1 MQINNQISN
10 QNFGMAI
17 HSDAGVKKLLKSR
30 IKNAAQLEK
39 LKSIVDRQSKNDLV
53 DIQLFVHPNG
63 KNLTANVF
71 DVKNDEG
78 TFFKHYSENI
88 LTKLAHGP
96 IGFIE
101 KLAKI
106 ADKEAAKISKINSLN
121 FDDVFKNM
129 K

>member
-17 HSDAGVKKLLKSR
+17 YSDAGVKKLLKTR

-39 LKSIVDRQSKNDLV
+39 LKSIVDRQSKNNLV
-53 DIQLFVHPNG
+53 DIRLFVHPDG
-63 KNLTANVF
+63 KRLTATT
-71 DVKNDEG
+71 DAR
-78 TFFKHYSENI
+78 FKKGLLGHYSEKI
-88 LTKLAHGP
+88 FTKLIYGP
-96 IGFIE
+96 VGFVE

-106 ADKEAAKISKINSLN
+106 ADKEAVKLQN

-129 K
+129 E